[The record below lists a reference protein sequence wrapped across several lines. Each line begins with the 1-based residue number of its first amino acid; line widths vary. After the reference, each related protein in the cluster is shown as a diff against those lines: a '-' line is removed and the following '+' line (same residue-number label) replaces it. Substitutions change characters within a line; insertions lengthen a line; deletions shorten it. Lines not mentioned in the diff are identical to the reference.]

1 MIEDPTAPDAS
12 TTAASDATQA
22 LDEPWS
28 DWVAS
33 PDDPAAQA
41 ALVDAVSDAVAA
53 DVSEALDD
61 AAADLADGSTDGSA
75 DGTTDA
81 TLADPATQDA
91 LTAADPDAAQDA
103 SAQIMHEEMTY
114 GADDVLSDQL
124 SALGSAENFNDGMM
138 TSDGTRDYDWT

>member
-1 MIEDPTAPDAS
+1 MIQDPTAPDAS
-12 TTAASDATQA
+12 TTAASEPTQA
-22 LDEPWS
+22 LDELWS

-33 PDDPAAQA
+33 PDDPAAKA

-53 DVSEALDD
+53 GVSEALDD
-61 AAADLADGSTDGSA
+61 AAADLAAGTT

-81 TLADPATQDA
+81 TGADPATQDA
-91 LTAADPDAAQDA
+91 LAAADPDAAQDA

-124 SALGSAENFNDGMM
+124 SALGAAENFNDGMM